1 MTHKFFTEKR
11 PHNGFTFEE
20 YSENLK
26 IFVDNTN
33 PQNLP
38 ENDIKLFEFTKLNIY
53 RSNRAIKTYKPS
65 EEILTA
71 ISNLNSEQIWMILT
85 EGWCGDSAQTLPYIY
100 MMTKENPN
108 IKLRILLR
116 DSNLDIMDKYLVNG
130 KSRSIPRLV
139 IFDVSGNEL
148 ALWGPRPAAA
158 QKIVDDLKA
167 EGKDMHEIHEKLHL
181 WYGRNRGKSIES
193 EFLDIVKDF
202 G

>member
-1 MTHKFFTEKR
+1 MTLKFFTEKR

-20 YSENLK
+20 YSNKLK
-26 IFVDNTN
+26 TYVENTN

-38 ENDIKLFEFTKLNIY
+38 ENELKLFEFTKLNIY

-71 ISNLNSEQIWMILT
+71 MRKINSKQIWMILT

-108 IKLRILLR
+108 IKLRILPR

-139 IFDVSGNEL
+139 IFENNGNEL

-158 QKIVDDLKA
+158 QQLINDLKS
-167 EGKDMHEIHEKLHL
+167 EGMDMHEIHEKLHL

-202 G
+202 N